1 MNIRI
6 IGDVHGLIWDYIEI
20 IKGVDKSI
28 QLGDMGFKNQYTFM
42 QKLMLEKEIKSVDHL
57 FVPGNHDDYDHLP
70 NNSLGD
76 FGHKKIGQHKVVWI
90 RGAMS
95 IDKRLRIPNID
106 WWQAE
111 ELSYKR
117 GQDAIDLYNEILPD
131 IVLSHDCPFKILS
144 NLYGTA
150 HKEETITGQILDT
163 CFEAHQPKMWLFGHH
178 HQDKTF
184 EVGRTTFKCL
194 DELSYVDLEL

>member
-57 FVPGNHDDYDHLP
+57 FVPGNHDDYNHLP
-70 NNSLGD
+70 SNSLGD
-76 FGHKKIGQHKVVWI
+76 FGHKKIGQHKVMWI
-90 RGAMS
+90 RGALS
-95 IDKRLRIPNID
+95 IDKKLRTSDVD
-106 WWQAE
+106 WWQEE
-111 ELSYKR
+111 ELSYNR
-117 GQDAIDLYNEILPD
+117 GQDAINLYNEILPD
-131 IVLSHDCPFKILS
+131 IVLSHNCPFKILS

-150 HKEETITGQILDT
+150 HKEVTITGQILDT

-184 EVGRTTFKCL
+184 QIGRTTFKCL

>member
-20 IKGVDKSI
+20 IKGTDRSI
-28 QLGDMGFKNQYTFM
+28 QLGDLGFKNQYAFM

-57 FVPGNHDDYDHLP
+57 FVPGNHDDYNHLP
-70 NNSLGD
+70 SNSLGD

-111 ELSYKR
+111 ELSYNR

-150 HKEETITGQILDT
+150 HKEVTITGQILDT
-163 CFEAHQPKMWLFGHH
+163 CFEIHQPKMWLFGHH

-184 EVGRTTFKCL
+184 QIGKTTFKCL
-194 DELSYVDLEL
+194 GELSHVDLEL

>member
-57 FVPGNHDDYDHLP
+57 FVPGNHDDYNHLP
-70 NNSLGD
+70 SNSLGD
-76 FGHKKIGQHKVVWI
+76 FGHKKIGQHKVMWI
-90 RGAMS
+90 RGALS
-95 IDKRLRIPNID
+95 IDKKLRTSDVD
-106 WWQAE
+106 WWREE
-111 ELSYKR
+111 ELSYNR
-117 GQDAIDLYNEILPD
+117 GQDAINLYNEILPD
-131 IVLSHDCPFKILS
+131 IVLSHNCPFKILS

-150 HKEETITGQILDT
+150 HKEVTITGQILDT

-184 EVGRTTFKCL
+184 EIGRTTFKCL

>member
-57 FVPGNHDDYDHLP
+57 FVPGNHDDYNHLP
-70 NNSLGD
+70 SNSLGD
-76 FGHKKIGQHKVVWI
+76 FGHKKIGQHKVMWI
-90 RGAMS
+90 RGALS
-95 IDKRLRIPNID
+95 IDKKLRTSDVD

-111 ELSYKR
+111 ELSYNR
-117 GQDAIDLYNEILPD
+117 GQDAINLYNEILPD
-131 IVLSHDCPFKILS
+131 IVLSHNCPFKILS

-150 HKEETITGQILDT
+150 HKEVTITGQILDT

-184 EVGRTTFKCL
+184 EIGRTTFKCL

>member
-1 MNIRI
+1 M
-6 IGDVHGLIWDYIEI
+6 
-20 IKGVDKSI
+20 
-28 QLGDMGFKNQYTFM
+28 
-42 QKLMLEKEIKSVDHL
+42 
-57 FVPGNHDDYDHLP
+57 
-70 NNSLGD
+70 
-76 FGHKKIGQHKVVWI
+76 WI

-111 ELSYKR
+111 ELSYNR

-150 HKEETITGQILDT
+150 HKEVTITGQILDT

-184 EVGRTTFKCL
+184 QIGKTTFKCL
-194 DELSYVDLEL
+194 GELSHVDLEL

>member
-42 QKLMLEKEIKSVDHL
+42 QKLMLEKEIKSDDHL

-70 NNSLGD
+70 SNSLEE
-76 FGHKKIGQHKVVWI
+76 FGHKKIGQHKVMWI

-163 CFEAHQPKMWLFGHH
+163 CFEAYQPKMWLFGHH

-184 EVGRTTFKCL
+184 QIGRTTFKCL
-194 DELSYVDLEL
+194 DELSHVDLEL

>member
-20 IKGVDKSI
+20 IKVVDKSI

-42 QKLMLEKEIKSVDHL
+42 QKLMHEKEIKSVDHL
-57 FVPGNHDDYDHLP
+57 FVPGNHDDYNHLP
-70 NNSLGD
+70 SNSLGD

-95 IDKRLRIPNID
+95 IDKRLRIPNVD

-111 ELSYKR
+111 ELSYNR

-150 HKEETITGQILDT
+150 HKEVTITGQILDT
-163 CFEAHQPKMWLFGHH
+163 CFEIHQPKMWLFGHH

-184 EVGRTTFKCL
+184 QIGKTTFKCL
-194 DELSYVDLEL
+194 GELSHVDLEL

>member
-57 FVPGNHDDYDHLP
+57 FVPGNHDDYNHLP

-76 FGHKKIGQHKVVWI
+76 FGHKKIDQHKVMWI

-95 IDKRLRIPNID
+95 IDKKIRIPNVD

-111 ELSYKR
+111 ELSYNR

-131 IVLSHDCPFKILS
+131 IVLSHDCPFNILS
-144 NLYGTA
+144 KLYGTA
-150 HKEETITGQILDT
+150 HKEVTITGQILDT

-184 EVGRTTFKCL
+184 QIGRTTFKCL
-194 DELSYVDLEL
+194 GELSYVDLEL

>member
-57 FVPGNHDDYDHLP
+57 FVPGNHDDYNHLP
-70 NNSLGD
+70 SNSLGD
-76 FGHKKIGQHKVVWI
+76 FGHKKIGQHKVMWI
-90 RGAMS
+90 RGALS
-95 IDKRLRIPNID
+95 IDKKLRTSDVD

-111 ELSYKR
+111 ELSYNR
-117 GQDAIDLYNEILPD
+117 GQDAINLYNEILPD
-131 IVLSHDCPFKILS
+131 IVLSHNCPFKILS

-150 HKEETITGQILDT
+150 HKEVTITGQILDT

-178 HQDKTF
+178 HQDKIF
-184 EVGRTTFKCL
+184 QIGRTTFKCL

>member
-57 FVPGNHDDYDHLP
+57 FVPGNHDDYNHLP
-70 NNSLGD
+70 SNSLGD
-76 FGHKKIGQHKVVWI
+76 FGHKKIGQHKVMWI
-90 RGAMS
+90 RGALS
-95 IDKRLRIPNID
+95 IDKKLRTSDVD
-106 WWQAE
+106 WWQEE
-111 ELSYKR
+111 ELSYNR
-117 GQDAIDLYNEILPD
+117 GQDAINLYNEILPD
-131 IVLSHDCPFKILS
+131 IVLSHNCPFKILS

-150 HKEETITGQILDT
+150 HKEVTITGQILDT

-184 EVGRTTFKCL
+184 EIGRTTFKCL

>member
-1 MNIRI
+1 
-6 IGDVHGLIWDYIEI
+6 
-20 IKGVDKSI
+20 
-28 QLGDMGFKNQYTFM
+28 
-42 QKLMLEKEIKSVDHL
+42 
-57 FVPGNHDDYDHLP
+57 
-70 NNSLGD
+70 
-76 FGHKKIGQHKVVWI
+76 
-90 RGAMS
+90 MS

-178 HQDKTF
+178 HKRLRIPNIDWWQA
-184 EVGRTTFKCL
+184 E
-194 DELSYVDLEL
+194 ELSYKRSRCH